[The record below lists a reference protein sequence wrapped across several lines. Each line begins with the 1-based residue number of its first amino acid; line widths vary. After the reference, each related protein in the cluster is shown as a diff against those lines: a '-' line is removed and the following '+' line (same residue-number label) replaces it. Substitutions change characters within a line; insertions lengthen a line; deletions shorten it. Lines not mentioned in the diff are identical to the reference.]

1 MTKVDVKK
9 DPTYRLTKEGKVYR
23 RGRKKFANLD
33 VYDGEFLDGAKHGL
47 GRLAV
52 YCGDVYQGEFENN
65 MFHGTGIYTWSDHTI
80 EETGVVVTGKKYEGH
95 WRDGKMHGKGAWILG
110 KGQGSYSG
118 EFDKGAYHGFGTL
131 KCGNGDS
138 FEGNWVRGLP
148 GGVMKRT
155 VAATGD
161 IWDGVMRQGK
171 RHGKGRQTFG
181 QGRGYYEGD
190 WERDKPHGNGIRV
203 YSNGSKFVGNL
214 QDGEVHGDGTMFYA
228 NGDQYIGRF
237 FRGHLSGRG
246 VMKYAR
252 GESFDGN
259 FLNGFPYG
267 EGKYTYSDGGY
278 YDGEYKATKI
288 NKGTLLEAPLCN
300 GKRDGFGLR
309 VFTNG
314 SRYTG
319 QWLDD
324 KMHGQGQMLQ
334 AEGAGYEGAF
344 FNGYRQGP
352 GREQYGNI
360 LGIPFHCPQGHFHPG
375 TGYCQYKGNWV
386 RDHWHG
392 KGEYVCCDGRLYSGE
407 FQWGKKHGMGTQ
419 EYLRTGDQGDV
430 YRQCIGGRG
439 SMYRYL
445 KYEGN
450 WEDGVKEGHG
460 TLFFVNTDTISGLF
474 EHGQP
479 HGLMKVTFS
488 KSKRIRWARY
498 ERGTRMEW
506 VKESK
511 ALGKATQ
518 AITMFHTEAL
528 VKAG

>member
-138 FEGNWVRGLP
+138 FEGNWVR
-148 GGVMKRT
+148 
-155 VAATGD
+155 
-161 IWDGVMRQGK
+161 VMRQGK

-190 WERDKPHGNGIRV
+190 WERDKPHGSGIRV

-228 NGDQYIGRF
+228 NGD
-237 FRGHLSGRG
+237 H
-246 VMKYAR
+246 
-252 GESFDGN
+252 FDGN

-300 GKRDGFGLR
+300 GKREGFGLR

-344 FNGYRQGP
+344 FNG
-352 GREQYGNI
+352 
-360 LGIPFHCPQGHFHPG
+360 
-375 TGYCQYKGNWV
+375 
-386 RDHWHG
+386 DHWHG

-450 WEDGVKEGHG
+450 WVDGVKEGHG